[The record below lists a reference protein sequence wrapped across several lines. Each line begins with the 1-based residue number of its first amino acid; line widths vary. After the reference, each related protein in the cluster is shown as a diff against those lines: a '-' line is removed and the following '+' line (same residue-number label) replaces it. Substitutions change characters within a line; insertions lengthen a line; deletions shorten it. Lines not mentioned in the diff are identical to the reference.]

1 MKNYHIKMQSN
12 TKTGDPLRLS
22 DNPKYPPQKNLAKT
36 PRTPHPLDF
45 QVMYLYDVK
54 NEGR

>member
-1 MKNYHIKMQSN
+1 LSHKNAKKHE
-12 TKTGDPLRLS
+12 TRGPLRFS
-22 DNPKYPPQKNLAKT
+22 ENPKYHPQKNLAKT